1 MSGIIG
7 IQPLN
12 AILNYLAVANSTKFM
27 AYSSLGP
34 MTFSN
39 ISPLVSFTFIDYSLG
54 VGTVTNGSVYK
65 MKYTFLN
72 YNYSLIYSHSS
83 IIKYL
88 KIIDKQIVFTQ
99 DSVNSIKAYNLTSNT
114 SLGVASNLFDSL
126 ILI

>member
-12 AILNYLAVANSTKFM
+12 AILNYLTVANSTKFM
-27 AYSSLGP
+27 AYSSLSP
-34 MTFSN
+34 ITFSN
-39 ISPLVSFTFIDYSLG
+39 ISPLVSFTFIDYRLG

-88 KIIDKQIVFTQ
+88 KIIDK
-99 DSVNSIKAYNLTSNT
+99 
-114 SLGVASNLFDSL
+114 
-126 ILI
+126 